1 MPEKTGFATKLAIFV
16 SILAIF
22 ISSITLY
29 RLYVSNTQDSLSENT
44 IDFTSNF
51 GKYNP
56 INVKTRDGAT
66 VTLKGI
72 ATFDMVTVQEHYVL
86 KDIDRDFVYRQL
98 KAICEA
104 DVIKR
109 YESDMKR
116 STESVDKIKSNM
128 DRVGITVKDFESEV
142 R

>member
-29 RLYVSNTQDSLSENT
+29 RMYVSNQQDLLSQTT
-44 IDFTSNF
+44 IDFGSNF

-66 VTLKGI
+66 VTVKGV
-72 ATFDMVTVQEHYVL
+72 ATYDVVIIQEHYVL
-86 KDIDRDFVYRQL
+86 KNIDRDFVYRQL

-104 DVIKR
+104 EVIKR
-109 YESDMKR
+109 YEADMKR
-116 STESVDKIKSNM
+116 STESIDKIKYNM
-128 DRVGITVKDFESEV
+128 DRVGITVKDFELEV

>member
-1 MPEKTGFATKLAIFV
+1 MPEKTGFATKVAIFV

-29 RLYVSNTQDSLSENT
+29 RLYIGDKQDSLSENT

-56 INVKTRDGAT
+56 ITVKTRDGA
-66 VTLKGI
+66 K
-72 ATFDMVTVQEHYVL
+72 VTVKGVATYDLIIIQERYAK
-86 KDIDRDFVYRQL
+86 KDIDRDYVYRQL

-104 DVIKR
+104 EFIKHYGSDVKR
-109 YESDMKR
+109 TSYA
-116 STESVDKIKSNM
+116 VDKIKTNM
-128 DRVGITVKDFESEV
+128 NRVGITVKDFESEV